1 MDKILSL
8 FKNFR
13 ENEFKIFNNSF
24 FGYRKITVE
33 RPKVEERKT
42 IYDKKGNPK
51 PDTKLRDHERV
62 PLDDDIEKYF
72 KEEVQP
78 YLPNLDNYDKVKIG
92 YEINF
97 TKYFYKYKPLKS
109 TEISREL
116 KDIEDN
122 IREIQKQFLING
134 FKQCNF
140 WMVEWSS

>member
-8 FKNFR
+8 FKNFE
-13 ENEFKIFNNSF
+13 ENEFSKIFNNSF

-42 IYDKKGNPK
+42 IYDNKGNPK

-78 YLPNLDNYDKVKIG
+78 YLPNSWIDYDKVKIG

-109 TEISREL
+109 STEISREL

-122 IREIQKQFLING
+122 IREIQKTIFN
-134 FKQCNF
+134 
-140 WMVEWSS
+140 